1 MTADDEERCGKGGM
15 ETTYDVIFEDGINR
29 AMFIE
34 QVLEVS
40 KRWCVSCHCTCSD
53 CNLASRPL
61 VRYTH
66 RHMQR

>member
-1 MTADDEERCGKGGM
+1 MSADDEERCGKGGM

-40 KRWCVSCHCTCSD
+40 KRWCVK
-53 CNLASRPL
+53 LPL
-61 VRYTH
+61 H
-66 RHMQR
+66 LQ